1 MCTEFLVIRATLRR
15 RSYLLEDG
23 QCFEIQPRWTVLCTL
38 RHVTGTEL
46 QIPVKLVLV
55 FCRHLGHAR
64 DERSWFSSCS
74 RWPTQRSWAHHQ
86 QPCHQQLWLAQLPC
100 VWPARMTVICL
111 RPATALQLLH
121 DLATAAA
128 AGLLLQPRVTTGT
141 VPYSC
146 TINSTVLYSSS
157 YYSTVLHVLYF
168 EIIQFTAWLYRT
180 RYSYLYSSYIIINS
194 TVLLIV

>member
-64 DERSWFSSCS
+64 EERSWFSSCS

-121 DLATAAA
+121 DLQLQLLGCCSSRELPPVPYRTAVLVLYCTVVAIIVRYYMYCI
-128 AGLLLQPRVTTGT
+128 LRLYNLQPGYTVHGT
-141 VPYSC
+141 RTC
-146 TINSTVLYSSS
+146 TVAI
-157 YYSTVLHVLYF
+157 
-168 EIIQFTAWLYRT
+168 
-180 RYSYLYSSYIIINS
+180 
-194 TVLLIV
+194 